1 MSSLW
6 CGCSVCIWC
15 VCVGDQV
22 KLLYCEAVPSEVGI
36 YHVVNLRTK
45 EEGKV
50 PLHAVDFIVGGEL
63 LRACVRVCVL
73 LVSSGM

>member
-1 MSSLW
+1 M
-6 CGCSVCIWC
+6 
-15 VCVGDQV
+15 CVGDQV

-63 LRACVRVCVL
+63 LRACYLLAVHVTAVFCVN
-73 LVSSGM
+73 SGCTI